1 MAISDANSYSRG
13 LIADMASKGPDADNL
28 TEILGH
34 GIEMVFRKVGW
45 KAVDINVR
53 RALVFQVEVGSK
65 RVIQIRS

>member
-1 MAISDANSYSRG
+1 
-13 LIADMASKGPDADNL
+13 MASKGPDADNL

-45 KAVDINVR
+45 KAIDINVR